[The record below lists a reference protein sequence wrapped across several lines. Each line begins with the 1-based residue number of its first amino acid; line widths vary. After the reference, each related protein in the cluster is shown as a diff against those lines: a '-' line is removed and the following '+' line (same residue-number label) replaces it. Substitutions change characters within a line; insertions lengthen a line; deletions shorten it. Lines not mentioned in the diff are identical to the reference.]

1 LGHLRLILFFVI
13 FLSISISC
21 SIFPLDETID
31 NDENTSEIL
40 PLEVTQ
46 PPEIQSSERILLS
59 DEDLDKA
66 LQIVSAQEAVLN
78 NIYQD
83 LLPSVVHVEIK
94 RKVQVSGYG
103 GSSES
108 QDYYLPG
115 DGSGFL
121 WSEDG
126 YVVTNHHV
134 VADADIVSV
143 IFYDGL
149 SLKAE
154 VVGIDPD
161 SDLAVL
167 KVQLD
172 PGRYTP
178 VSLGDSDIVRVGEM
192 AAAIG
197 TPFGQEFTLTS
208 GIISAVGRTIQ
219 GDSQYSI
226 PEAIQTDAS
235 INPGNSGGP
244 LLNRLGQVIG
254 INSQII
260 TTSNSS
266 AGIGFAIP
274 VNIAK
279 KVIPDLIIYGKHEYA
294 WLGVEGFAVGT
305 VIAEALGLDR
315 DTKGAF
321 ISRVVDGGPA
331 DLAGLLGSSGEIEI
345 EGTKIPIGGDIIV
358 AIDEEEISGVDDVVS
373 YLIRRG
379 APGETHL
386 FTVIRDGEPI
396 DVSVILGTRPSQ

>member
-1 LGHLRLILFFVI
+1 MYYLRVVLFFII
-13 FLSISISC
+13 FLNVSINC
-21 SIFPLDETID
+21 SIFSQDEKIE
-31 NDENTSEIL
+31 DEESTSQTS
-40 PLEVTQ
+40 PLEVDQPAKTQ
-46 PPEIQSSERILLS
+46 FSERILLS
-59 DEDLDKA
+59 EEDLDNA
-66 LQIVSAQEAVLN
+66 LQIVRAEEAVLN

-83 LLPSVVHVEIK
+83 LLLSVVHVEIK
-94 RKVQVSGYG
+94 RKIQVSNYG
-103 GSSES
+103 GSES

-121 WSEDG
+121 WSEEG
-126 YVVTNHHV
+126 YIVTNHHV

-154 VVGIDPD
+154 IVGIDPD

-178 VSLGDSDIVRVGEM
+178 VLLGDSDIVRVGEL

-197 TPFGQEFTLTS
+197 TPFGQDFTLTS

-219 GDSQYSI
+219 GDSRYSI
-226 PEAIQTDAS
+226 PEVIQTDAS

-279 KVIPDLIIYGKHEYA
+279 KVIPDLILYGKHEYA

-305 VIAEALGLDR
+305 VVAEALGLNR
-315 DTKGAF
+315 DTRGAF
-321 ISRVVDGGPA
+321 ISRVVEGGPA
-331 DLAGLLGSSGEIEI
+331 DLAGLLGSSGKIQI
-345 EGTKIPIGGDIIV
+345 EGMEIPVGGDIIV
-358 AIDEEEISGVDDVVS
+358 AIDKERISGVDDVVS
-373 YLIRRG
+373 YLINKG
-379 APGETHL
+379 APGETYL
-386 FTVIRDGEPI
+386 FTVIRDGQQIEVP
-396 DVSVILGTRPSQ
+396 VILGTRPSK